1 MQSTVTYTPANGQT
15 TRNMVRNLDHE
26 AIKLHMTA
34 FMILLK
40 GKGTQVWKKTG
51 AIYDGDWQA
60 DLRHGF
66 GTYSIKKAEG
76 IYMKEY
82 AGGWK
87 NDLRHVSSNGCSLIP
102 RRIQREGMR
111 LL

>member
-1 MQSTVTYTPANGQT
+1 
-15 TRNMVRNLDHE
+15 
-26 AIKLHMTA
+26 MTG
-34 FMILLK
+34 FCE

-60 DLRHGF
+60 GLRHGF
-66 GTYSIKKAEG
+66 GTYSVKKAEG

-87 NDLRHVSSNGCSLIP
+87 NDMRHVSINFIYPWGFYPFRPCP
-102 RRIQREGMR
+102 Q
-111 LL
+111 

>member
-1 MQSTVTYTPANGQT
+1 MQTLLSKFGG
-15 TRNMVRNLDHE
+15 
-26 AIKLHMTA
+26 KLRLSLSYPVYVL
-34 FMILLK
+34 MIFA

-51 AIYDGDWQA
+51 AIYDGDWRA
-60 DLRHGF
+60 GLRHGF

-87 NDLRHVSSNGCSLIP
+87 NDMRHVSTID
-102 RRIQREGMR
+102 GMDSAQIG
-111 LL
+111 

>member
-1 MQSTVTYTPANGQT
+1 MPTYYYKFISCILS
-15 TRNMVRNLDHE
+15 MVATCNYYMSSF
-26 AIKLHMTA
+26 I
-34 FMILLK
+34 

-60 DLRHGF
+60 GLRHGF
-66 GTYSIKKAEG
+66 GTYSIKMTEG

-87 NDLRHVSSNGCSLIP
+87 NDMRHVS
-102 RRIQREGMR
+102 
-111 LL
+111 